1 MKHSK
6 TLVSFALLGG
16 LLVGVG
22 AAATPAS
29 AQMNV
34 SCPLGYD
41 YLPGVGCEPSG
52 VAPSAAYSY
61 PFAYSYPYA
70 YYAPL
75 GVNGGF
81 GFRGGDHDFHR
92 HEGFRGGGEHGHR

>member
-41 YLPGVGCEPSG
+41 YLPDVGCQPIG
-52 VAPSAAYSY
+52 DAPPATY
-61 PFAYSYPYA
+61 AYSYPYA
-70 YYAPL
+70 YYAPF
-75 GVNGGF
+75 GVIGGF
-81 GFRGGDHDFHR
+81 GFRGGDHDFHG